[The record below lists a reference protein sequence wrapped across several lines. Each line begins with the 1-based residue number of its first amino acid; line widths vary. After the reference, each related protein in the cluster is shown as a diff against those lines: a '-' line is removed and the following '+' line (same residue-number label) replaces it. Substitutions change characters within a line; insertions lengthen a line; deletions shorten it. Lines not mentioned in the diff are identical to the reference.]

1 MKLELKTATRKTA
14 TRKTAALAAFVV
26 VVGGGTILGTS
37 GPAAAAEPLVIPGK
51 VEKVTLYRAEAQ
63 VIRTVRV
70 EGAVGQVEVR
80 VPGLPPHV
88 VPDSLYAE
96 AAGGIEVRAVR
107 FRAHAV
113 ERAPDDDMDALDRQ
127 IETSEDAL
135 ARNVRLTQL
144 VAERAAYLDQ
154 LAHFVAPTAEIEL
167 AKGVLNAETLE
178 RLTRFVFEQ
187 RSALAEESLKL
198 EREARTIGKE
208 LGLLQARRAELA
220 TGATHM
226 EREALLFLE
235 KRVPEAVDVRLGYV
249 VTQAGWSPAYNFHA
263 AGSGPVRIEY
273 NAIIYQMTGADWNN
287 VALVLST
294 AAPGLSAEGPGLAP
308 FRVSLGARG
317 GQPQQVDFQRQAAA
331 AQERRRAADRGQRAS
346 QDVAANRASAWALN
360 EAAKDLFSVELS
372 ADPDALRA
380 LGAEE
385 PLGGA
390 EPSIE
395 YQLATRVSLASRS
408 DQQLVRVDRL
418 ELPGKPYYVT
428 TPALTSSVYREV
440 ELTHTGKEALLAG
453 QVSVYLDGRF
463 MGRGE
468 IPTVAPGQTFVM
480 GFGADPQ
487 LRARRE
493 LVTKTDGVRGG
504 NREVAFHYRLVLEN
518 WKAEAVSVRVFDRLP
533 LPENADEVR
542 VTLGPLEDKLSEDK
556 LYLRVERPKGILR
569 WDIEVPA
576 QAAGEKARLLSYG
589 FTLEFD
595 RTRDLTQP
603 TPAGAAAAPA
613 RAEFEEMQKARYG
626 K

>member
-1 MKLELKTATRKTA
+1 MQLELTSARA
-14 TRKTAALAAFVV
+14 GRIALASLVTV
-26 VVGGGTILGTS
+26 LCGVGTGLGAEA
-37 GPAAAAEPLVIPGK
+37 AAAAEPIIIPGK

-63 VIRTVRV
+63 VIRTLKV
-70 EGAVGQVEVR
+70 EGGVGQIEVR

-96 AAGGIEVRAVR
+96 ASAGIEVRAVR
-107 FRAHAV
+107 YRAHAV
-113 ERAPDDDMDALDRQ
+113 ERAPDDDIAALDGQ

-135 ARNVRLTQL
+135 ARNARLTQL
-144 VAERAAYLDQ
+144 VAERTAYLNQ
-154 LAHFVAPTAEIEL
+154 LEQFVAPTAEVEL
-167 AKGVLNAETLE
+167 SRGVLNAETLE

-187 RSALAEESLKL
+187 RTALAEESLRL
-198 EREARTIGKE
+198 GREARGIQRDLEVLK
-208 LGLLQARRAELA
+208 ARRAELA
-220 TGATHM
+220 RGATRT

-235 KRVPEAVDVRLGYV
+235 KRAPEPVEVRVGYL

-263 AGSGPVRIEY
+263 EGASPVRVEY
-273 NAIIYQMTGADWNN
+273 NAIIYQVTGEDWND
-287 VALVLST
+287 VALILST

-308 FRVSLGARG
+308 FRVALGARG
-317 GQPQQVDFQRQAAA
+317 QKPQPADYQRQAAA
-331 AQERRRAADRGQRAS
+331 AQERLRAADRGQRAA
-346 QDVAANRASAWALN
+346 QDLAGNRANAWALN
-360 EAAKDLFSVELS
+360 EAAKDLFTVELS

-385 PLGGA
+385 AIGGA

-395 YQLATRVSLASRS
+395 YRLGTRVSLASRS

-418 ELPGKPYYVT
+418 DLPGKPYFVA
-428 TPALTSSVYREV
+428 TPALTSYVYREV
-440 ELTHTGKEALLAG
+440 ELTHAGKEALLAG
-453 QVSVYLDGRF
+453 QVNVYLDGRF

-487 LRARRE
+487 VRARRE
-493 LVTKTDGVRGG
+493 LIQKTEGVRGG
-504 NREVAFHYRLVLEN
+504 NREVAFQYRLVLEN
-518 WKAEAVSVRVFDRLP
+518 FKAEAVAVRIFDRLP

-542 VTLGPLEDKLSEDK
+542 VTLGALEDKLSEDK

-569 WDIEVPA
+569 WDIELPA
-576 QAAGEKARLLSYG
+576 KAAGEKARLVQYG

-603 TPAGAAAAPA
+603 GRPGAPAAAPAA
-613 RAEFEEMQKARYG
+613 RAEFEEMQKQRYG